1 MQEQH
6 RTQGLFQDGKGP
18 GSEVGARMQ
27 SFEQKWKLH
36 MQIYPKRRIYLLL
49 LPAALDWHCI
59 SDVFTTF
66 RHFLPFLLRM
76 LGPWQLSWKAPA
88 RQQ

>member
-6 RTQGLFQDGKGP
+6 RSQGLFQDGKGP

-27 SFEQKWKLH
+27 SFEKKMEIAYADLSETTN
-36 MQIYPKRRIYLLL
+36 LLL

-88 RQQ
+88 GQH